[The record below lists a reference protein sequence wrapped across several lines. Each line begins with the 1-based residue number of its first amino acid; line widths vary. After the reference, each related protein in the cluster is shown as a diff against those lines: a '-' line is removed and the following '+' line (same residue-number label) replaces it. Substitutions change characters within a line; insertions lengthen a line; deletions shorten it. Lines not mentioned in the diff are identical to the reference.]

1 MSIHIVHQTLS
12 SEFSIVDVATTRKCI
27 PYTDEAENS
36 NPLLLAM
43 AEQSMEKRQRRIA
56 SLLEALP
63 NNLNAAEAA
72 EAAAAAAAKAKQMEL
87 PSPEKVVCLQLAM
100 QHHASPES

>member
-1 MSIHIVHQTLS
+1 MVGIATVHDCT
-12 SEFSIVDVATTRKCI
+12 
-27 PYTDEAENS
+27 PYADEAEKS

-63 NNLNAAEAA
+63 GNLKAAEAA

-87 PSPEKVVCLQLAM
+87 PSPEKVVCVQLAM

>member
-1 MSIHIVHQTLS
+1 MSVHIVHQILP
-12 SEFSIVDVATTRKCI
+12 EFCMVDVATTRDCV
-27 PYTDEAENS
+27 PYADESENS

-63 NNLNAAEAA
+63 DNLKAAEAA
-72 EAAAAAAAKAKQMEL
+72 EAAAATAAKAKKMEL
-87 PSPEKVVCLQLAM
+87 PSPEKVVCVQLEV

>member
-1 MSIHIVHQTLS
+1 MSVHIVHQILP
-12 SEFSIVDVATTRKCI
+12 EFCMVDVATTRDCV
-27 PYTDEAENS
+27 PYADESENS

-63 NNLNAAEAA
+63 DNLKAAEAA
-72 EAAAAAAAKAKQMEL
+72 EAAAATAAKAKQTEL
-87 PSPEKVVCLQLAM
+87 PSPEKVVCVQLEV

>member
-1 MSIHIVHQTLS
+1 MSIHIVQQIL
-12 SEFSIVDVATTRKCI
+12 SEFCIIDVAPTCNCI
-27 PYTDEAENS
+27 PYADEAENS

-63 NNLNAAEAA
+63 DNLKAAEAA

-87 PSPEKVVCLQLAM
+87 PSPEKVVCVQLEV
-100 QHHASPES
+100 QHHVSPES